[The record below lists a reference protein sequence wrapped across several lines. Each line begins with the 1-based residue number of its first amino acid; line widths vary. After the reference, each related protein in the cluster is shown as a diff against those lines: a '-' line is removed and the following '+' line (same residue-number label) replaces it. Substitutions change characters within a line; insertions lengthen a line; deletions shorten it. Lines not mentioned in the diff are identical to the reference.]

1 MNWFSKILRRDA
13 APPAAGA
20 QDALEAS
27 LSALDGCL
35 AGAEAAL
42 CERFRDA
49 LPGMVVGLVRAQ
61 LAGLPARMASFCE
74 RDDFSLGYAVALTH
88 NLAAACRGRNAL
100 DVPLEAVF
108 TALHAGDGDALCE
121 RAVRKLMQ
129 GDCRASAGACAGRA
143 DVSEWLQRRGGGGA
157 RLRDEFSLAA
167 QADGVT

>member
-1 MNWFSKILRRDA
+1 M
-13 APPAAGA
+13 
-20 QDALEAS
+20 DALEAS

-88 NLAAACRGRNAL
+88 NLAAACKGRSAL
-100 DVPLEAVF
+100 EVPLEAVF
-108 TALHAGDGDALCE
+108 AALHPEDGAALRE
-121 RAVRKLMQ
+121 RAVQKLMQ
-129 GDCRASAGACAGRA
+129 GDCRAPPPPRRCSHSETSAGA
-143 DVSEWLQRRGGGGA
+143 RGSAAPSGLLLSLPLSL
-157 RLRDEFSLAA
+157 RLSLPLP
-167 QADGVT
+167 V